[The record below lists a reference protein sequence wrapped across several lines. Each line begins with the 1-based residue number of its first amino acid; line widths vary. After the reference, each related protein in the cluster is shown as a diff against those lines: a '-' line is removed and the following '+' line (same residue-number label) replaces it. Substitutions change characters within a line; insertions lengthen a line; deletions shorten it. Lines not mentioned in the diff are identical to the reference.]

1 MAEWS
6 NAPDLRSGSFG
17 SVGSNPTLGNFF
29 VFYFCVI
36 YFVMI
41 VYMATKKDVK
51 KEINKVEQM
60 LNQLCDDNSLLK
72 SENDAL
78 IEKVRVLEER
88 WNRFQNTDAILKK
101 VMEEKN
107 KWWFLDSIEES
118 LYRNVIEIIQNI

>member
-1 MAEWS
+1 
-6 NAPDLRSGSFG
+6 
-17 SVGSNPTLGNFF
+17 
-29 VFYFCVI
+29 
-36 YFVMI
+36 MI

-51 KEINKVEQM
+51 KEISKVEQM

-78 IEKVRVLEER
+78 IEKVKVLEER

>member
-1 MAEWS
+1 
-6 NAPDLRSGSFG
+6 
-17 SVGSNPTLGNFF
+17 
-29 VFYFCVI
+29 
-36 YFVMI
+36 MI

-51 KEINKVEQM
+51 KEISKVEQM

-72 SENDAL
+72 SENDTL
-78 IEKVRVLEER
+78 IEKVKVLEER
-88 WNRFQNTDAILKK
+88 WNRFQNTDEILKK

>member
-1 MAEWS
+1 
-6 NAPDLRSGSFG
+6 
-17 SVGSNPTLGNFF
+17 
-29 VFYFCVI
+29 
-36 YFVMI
+36 MI

-51 KEINKVEQM
+51 KEISKVEQM

>member
-1 MAEWS
+1 
-6 NAPDLRSGSFG
+6 
-17 SVGSNPTLGNFF
+17 
-29 VFYFCVI
+29 
-36 YFVMI
+36 MI

-51 KEINKVEQM
+51 KEISKVEQM

-72 SENDAL
+72 SENDTL
-78 IEKVRVLEER
+78 IEKVKVLEER

>member
-1 MAEWS
+1 MS
-6 NAPDLRSGSFG
+6 
-17 SVGSNPTLGNFF
+17 
-29 VFYFCVI
+29 
-36 YFVMI
+36 
-41 VYMATKKDVK
+41 TKEDVK
-51 KEINKVEQM
+51 KEISKVEQI
-60 LNQLCDDNSLLK
+60 LNQLCDDNSILK
-72 SENDAL
+72 GENDAL

>member
-1 MAEWS
+1 
-6 NAPDLRSGSFG
+6 
-17 SVGSNPTLGNFF
+17 
-29 VFYFCVI
+29 
-36 YFVMI
+36 MI

-51 KEINKVEQM
+51 KEISKVEQM

-72 SENDAL
+72 SENDTL

-88 WNRFQNTDAILKK
+88 WNRFQNTDEILKK
-101 VMEEKN
+101 VMEQKN

>member
-1 MAEWS
+1 
-6 NAPDLRSGSFG
+6 
-17 SVGSNPTLGNFF
+17 
-29 VFYFCVI
+29 
-36 YFVMI
+36 
-41 VYMATKKDVK
+41 MATKKDVK

-78 IEKVRVLEER
+78 IAKVRVLEER

>member
-1 MAEWS
+1 
-6 NAPDLRSGSFG
+6 
-17 SVGSNPTLGNFF
+17 
-29 VFYFCVI
+29 
-36 YFVMI
+36 MI

>member
-1 MAEWS
+1 
-6 NAPDLRSGSFG
+6 
-17 SVGSNPTLGNFF
+17 
-29 VFYFCVI
+29 
-36 YFVMI
+36 MI

-78 IEKVRVLEER
+78 IAKVRVLEER

>member
-1 MAEWS
+1 
-6 NAPDLRSGSFG
+6 
-17 SVGSNPTLGNFF
+17 
-29 VFYFCVI
+29 
-36 YFVMI
+36 MI

-51 KEINKVEQM
+51 KEISKVEQM

-72 SENDAL
+72 SENDTL

>member
-1 MAEWS
+1 
-6 NAPDLRSGSFG
+6 
-17 SVGSNPTLGNFF
+17 
-29 VFYFCVI
+29 
-36 YFVMI
+36 
-41 VYMATKKDVK
+41 MATKKDVK

>member
-1 MAEWS
+1 
-6 NAPDLRSGSFG
+6 
-17 SVGSNPTLGNFF
+17 
-29 VFYFCVI
+29 
-36 YFVMI
+36 
-41 VYMATKKDVK
+41 MATKKDVK
-51 KEINKVEQM
+51 KEISKVEQM

-72 SENDAL
+72 SENDTL